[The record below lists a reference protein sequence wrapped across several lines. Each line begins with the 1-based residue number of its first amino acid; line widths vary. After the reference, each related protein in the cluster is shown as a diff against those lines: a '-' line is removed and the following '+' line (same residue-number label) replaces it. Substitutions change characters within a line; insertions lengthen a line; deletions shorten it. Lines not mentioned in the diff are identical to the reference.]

1 MKLTILG
8 TGNAT
13 VTECYNTCFALSD
26 GNRHFLVD
34 TGGGNR
40 ILKVLKDTGIQ
51 LEDIHDNFITHEHID
66 HLLGVIWLIR
76 MIGQKKI
83 GQGKY
88 EGNLRIYC
96 HEELARSIRM
106 IAELTIQKK
115 VTKYF
120 DDRML
125 FVPVHHGETKEILG
139 CPVTFFDIFST
150 KAKQFGFTMLLPNG
164 VKFTCCGDEPYNEK
178 DYEFVKKGDLLFDYD
193 NIMHLIVSKKFE
205 NLQDAQGYAWS
216 NYDMNFNES
225 LKQLQNKIKREYQ
238 DIMDKLEKTNAREI
252 LKHIKQIYSLK
263 MVRDV
268 FDNEVGIFMPKATV
282 DYLLKEDVNAADELA
297 DRVSEYDSADF
308 HNENVQ
314 TAVEDIQIEKE
325 KEFESIN
332 TYEPELEL

>member
-51 LEDIHDNFITHEHID
+51 LEDIHDIFITHEHID

-96 HEELARSIRM
+96 HEELARSIRK

-120 DDRML
+120 DAGASRRDKGNPWLSGHL
-125 FVPVHHGETKEILG
+125 FRY
-139 CPVTFFDIFST
+139 FFHEG
-150 KAKQFGFTMLLPNG
+150 KA
-164 VKFTCCGDEPYNEK
+164 VR
-178 DYEFVKKGDLLFDYD
+178 VYD
-193 NIMHLIVSKKFE
+193 AASE
-205 NLQDAQGYAWS
+205 RSEA
-216 NYDMNFNES
+216 
-225 LKQLQNKIKREYQ
+225 
-238 DIMDKLEKTNAREI
+238 
-252 LKHIKQIYSLK
+252 
-263 MVRDV
+263 
-268 FDNEVGIFMPKATV
+268 
-282 DYLLKEDVNAADELA
+282 YLL
-297 DRVSEYDSADF
+297 R
-308 HNENVQ
+308 
-314 TAVEDIQIEKE
+314 
-325 KEFESIN
+325 
-332 TYEPELEL
+332 